1 MWKGS
6 RLSGKGTRW
15 ERVAA
20 TRRSLT
26 FTVSQRNQE
35 HFFFFG
41 KISKI
46 LLSDKERAKKIFLN
60 ICVPS
65 PALSVHTVK
74 VESPGGLPAQAPW
87 REKAR
92 GWVRDSKCRRTCLA
106 EGGDTGR
113 KKRDG
118 QESGGQLTAGTEQAE
133 LHSYP
138 GRPGA

>member
-46 LLSDKERAKKIFLN
+46 LLSDKERAKKFFLN
-60 ICVPS
+60 MQPIGNFRNLKKIYFYELMP
-65 PALSVHTVK
+65 LSET
-74 VESPGGLPAQAPW
+74 
-87 REKAR
+87 
-92 GWVRDSKCRRTCLA
+92 T
-106 EGGDTGR
+106 
-113 KKRDG
+113 
-118 QESGGQLTAGTEQAE
+118 
-133 LHSYP
+133 
-138 GRPGA
+138 

>member
-1 MWKGS
+1 MCEMVVGQGVQVGDTKQMS
-6 RLSGKGTRW
+6 NRTM
-15 ERVAA
+15 
-20 TRRSLT
+20 
-26 FTVSQRNQE
+26 Q
-35 HFFFFG
+35 
-41 KISKI
+41 
-46 LLSDKERAKKIFLN
+46 KEELIIPKKEGKKIFLN